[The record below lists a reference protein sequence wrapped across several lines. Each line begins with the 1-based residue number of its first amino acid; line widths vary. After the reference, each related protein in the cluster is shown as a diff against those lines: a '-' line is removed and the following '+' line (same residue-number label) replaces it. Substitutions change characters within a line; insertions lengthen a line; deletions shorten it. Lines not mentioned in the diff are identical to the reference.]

1 MMIWILLA
9 AALTIL
15 FVIAVAEILAA
26 LGIEVEILKGSRNE

>member
-1 MMIWILLA
+1 MMVWILLA

-26 LGIEVEILKGSRNE
+26 LGIEVVIIRGKR